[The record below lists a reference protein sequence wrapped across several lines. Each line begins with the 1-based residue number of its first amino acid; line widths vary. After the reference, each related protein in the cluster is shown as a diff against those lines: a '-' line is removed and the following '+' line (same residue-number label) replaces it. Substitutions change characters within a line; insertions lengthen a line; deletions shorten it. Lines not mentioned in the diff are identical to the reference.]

1 MAGKKDKIHV
11 LKNINGALSWS
22 LNVMRPYRARVLL
35 YIGIIICQRIF
46 ELYMTTR
53 IGGIVDLAL
62 SDDSSQLISSGLTL
76 AAFYLSNLV
85 IGLVIGRFA
94 SYNYNG
100 MYNHMELLTYR
111 KIMDA
116 SWSELTD
123 YHSGDLMTRL
133 SHDIKSIAQNTNDLI
148 PAIVS
153 NLVLIAGAGVYMV
166 ILDYTMI
173 LVALILAPIVL
184 IASRIF
190 MGKVFVAQRKI
201 KETESKISSYN
212 KETFNNIQ
220 AVKAFG
226 LGDYFYARMDELE
239 KLRRKADLRSN
250 KYSLA
255 SWGVSFFAAL
265 LAAFVCIGWMFYRV
279 HSGVISFGNLSVM
292 AFLAMQVGAKM
303 KELLRMIPAV
313 MEYTAATERVEKL
326 LELHNEEEKAIPEGY
341 DELVK
346 TVNASGADVFV
357 EDMYFQYKN
366 GYSVFEGVSLE
377 AHPGEIVALVGPS
390 GEGKTTMLR
399 LILGIVTAKQ
409 GRIYAKS
416 GNHTVDFGKQT
427 RPMISYVPQGNTMMA
442 GSIMENMKMIK
453 PDATEEEINEAL
465 NTACIYDFIKQLPDG
480 LNHVLGENA
489 LGFSEGQNQRLSIAR
504 ALLKD
509 APVFLMDEAT
519 SALDVTTERKVLN
532 NIIKNDP
539 HKTVI
544 LTTHRPTVL
553 SMCNRV
559 YHISKKKI
567 SILSK
572 EDIDKL
578 MDEF

>member
-62 SDDSSQLISSGLTL
+62 SDDSAQLISSGLTL

>member
-62 SDDSSQLISSGLTL
+62 SDDSAQLISSGLTL

-85 IGLVIGRFA
+85 IGLAIGRFA

-346 TVNASGADVFV
+346 TVNVSGADVFV

>member
-239 KLRRKADLRSN
+239 KLRRKADLRSI